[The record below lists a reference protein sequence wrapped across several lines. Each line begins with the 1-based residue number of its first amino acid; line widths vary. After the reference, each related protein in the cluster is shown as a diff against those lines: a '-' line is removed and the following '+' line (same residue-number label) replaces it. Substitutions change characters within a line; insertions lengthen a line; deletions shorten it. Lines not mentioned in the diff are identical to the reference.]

1 MTIEELNDAIADGSI
16 GEVVRVAEARQC
28 KALSKIADIVCG
40 RPGIRLILV
49 AGGSSAGKTTTA
61 KRLATQIRVNGR
73 EVVHLSTDD
82 YFVGDARNPRDENG
96 ELDYEHVKC
105 VDIEPLAA
113 DILALFR
120 GDSIRE
126 RRFDFVNHV
135 PMWKD
140 ASFSLRAGGFVI
152 LEGSSGCVE
161 IPPVRGTKAFS
172 RHFRRD
178 DPVACQREIPAQDG
192 ARQPVPQ
199 DESSRNG
206 EDMAK
211 GPCGR
216 GEMDRAFSRQRGFD
230 VRLVSSVRA
239 CGS

>member
-96 ELDYEHVKC
+96 ELDFEN
-105 VDIEPLAA
+105 L
-113 DILALFR
+113 
-120 GDSIRE
+120 
-126 RRFDFVNHV
+126 
-135 PMWKD
+135 D
-140 ASFSLRAGGFVI
+140 AVI
-152 LEGSSGCVE
+152 CIGCVIQGE
-161 IPPVRGTKAFS
+161 T
-172 RHFRRD
+172 RHFEFICQAVSQGITNVALKHER
-178 DPVACQREIPAQDG
+178 PVIFS
-192 ARQPVPQ
+192 VLTTILI
-199 DESSRNG
+199 
-206 EDMAK
+206 
-211 GPCGR
+211 GR
-216 GEMDRAFSRQRGFD
+216 IA
-230 VRLVSSVRA
+230 
-239 CGS
+239 